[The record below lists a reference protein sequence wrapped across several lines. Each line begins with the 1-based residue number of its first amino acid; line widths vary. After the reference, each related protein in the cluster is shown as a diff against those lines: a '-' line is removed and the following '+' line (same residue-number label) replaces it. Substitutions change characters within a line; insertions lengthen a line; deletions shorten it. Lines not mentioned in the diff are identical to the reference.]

1 MMFQLKA
8 LGISKTVMLTGDS
21 VDRAK
26 KIADE
31 VGVYEVNAE
40 LLPDQKLE
48 KAEKLKEV
56 GGLVYVGDGVNDAPV
71 MKTADCAVSM
81 GKLGSAAAV
90 EASDLVLIA
99 DDLTA
104 LVCARKI
111 AKKTRRIVVQNIVFS
126 VAMKVFFMLLGVIGV
141 LPLWLAVFADVGVM
155 LLAVLNS
162 LRMRLEIK

>member
-1 MMFQLKA
+1 
-8 LGISKTVMLTGDS
+8 
-21 VDRAK
+21 
-26 KIADE
+26 
-31 VGVYEVNAE
+31 
-40 LLPDQKLE
+40 
-48 KAEKLKEV
+48 
-56 GGLVYVGDGVNDAPV
+56 

-81 GKLGSAAAV
+81 GKLGSAVAV

-104 LVCARKI
+104 IVSARKI
-111 AKKTRRIVVQNIVFS
+111 AKKTRKIVVQNIVFS
-126 VAMKVFFMLLGVIGV
+126 VAMKVFFMLLGVMGV